1 MRTRRRVQRTAA
13 RGRAPADDQ
22 PIARISDGI
31 GTQHLRGGVLI
42 IDLGNEERGIL
53 VRRDEIH
60 DLIEDLE
67 YFLETQGEPK
77 TVAAA

>member
-1 MRTRRRVQRTAA
+1 MHSRRRVQRAAA

-31 GTQHLRGGVLI
+31 GTQHLRSGVLI
-42 IDLGNEERGIL
+42 VDLADEERGIL
-53 VRRDEIH
+53 VRPDEILA
-60 DLIEDLE
+60 LIEDLE
-67 YFLETQGEPK
+67 YYLETQPAPA